1 MTMVLTFILGI
12 STFTCTIELIK
23 SLYMAEDNQMLIT
36 YPISANRIFLSK
48 IIVFYLYEI
57 YKNFTFTLPIFLAYG
72 FLAPVTW
79 FFFIWVFLS
88 FFFISMIPVVLAVV
102 FSIPGL
108 FINRFMTRF
117 RLAKIFLYLTILGLL
132 VYALVRLF
140 LLIPDEINIL
150 SYWGPIK
157 ILLTNITNFFQHYFA
172 VVYAL
177 VIMVVGKYDATM
189 HYSYFSGDVWLI
201 FLTLL
206 VTIAVLFASVYF
218 LSRYIFIKMTS
229 KSFEY
234 EKRTKIK
241 VLMNRRLPRFL
252 TFIIKELRLLF
263 RTGDFAY
270 NFVATYVSIPLF
282 VLLINQIFASMDL
295 YLNGRFI
302 IQVFTILI
310 IMLPLL
316 SSNSLIATMYS
327 KEGRTAYLKRTKPVN
342 AIFPLLAKLIPNI
355 FLSLL
360 SLAISLYVFNFYF
373 NYLLIN
379 IMFLSLALAFIQIG
393 HLLFCALIDLMN
405 PQNEQYATAGE
416 RYSNPNEIKATIF
429 AFAVAFLTAFIIL
442 GLVLEEQSSPE
453 RLFNLAFL
461 KIAILGI
468 VFLGVAIYMF
478 IEKIKAYYYDRIS

>member
-1 MTMVLTFILGI
+1 
-12 STFTCTIELIK
+12 
-23 SLYMAEDNQMLIT
+23 
-36 YPISANRIFLSK
+36 
-48 IIVFYLYEI
+48 
-57 YKNFTFTLPIFLAYG
+57 
-72 FLAPVTW
+72 
-79 FFFIWVFLS
+79 
-88 FFFISMIPVVLAVV
+88 
-102 FSIPGL
+102 
-108 FINRFMTRF
+108 MTRF
-117 RLAKIFLYLTILGLL
+117 RLAKIFLYLTILGLF

-241 VLMNRRLPRFL
+241 VLMNRRLPRLL
-252 TFIIKELRLLF
+252 TFILKELRLLF

-282 VLLINQIFASMDL
+282 VVLINQIFASMDL

-416 RYSNPNEIKATIF
+416 R
-429 AFAVAFLTAFIIL
+429 
-442 GLVLEEQSSPE
+442 
-453 RLFNLAFL
+453 
-461 KIAILGI
+461 
-468 VFLGVAIYMF
+468 
-478 IEKIKAYYYDRIS
+478 